1 MKISYNWLKDYLP
14 VTDTPERVA
23 EVLTSIGL
31 EVEAIER
38 REAVKGGLQG
48 VVVGE
53 VLECAPHPDAD
64 KLHVTKVNIGAGE
77 PLQIVCGAPN
87 VVAGQKAPVATIG
100 TTIYFANGDEVKIK
114 KSKLRGVES
123 MGMICAEDELGLGNN
138 HDGIM
143 VLPPEA
149 APGTPLSEWLA
160 LESDTVFEIGLTPN
174 RIDAASHIG
183 VARDLAAALNM
194 DLRIMEN
201 GRTPPKT
208 FSTLH
213 APSSSAVAPVR
224 VTVENPAA
232 CPRYTGLT
240 VCGITVQPSPEW
252 MQKRLAAIGV
262 RPINNVVDITNYV
275 LHETGQPLHAFDA
288 DTVEGGEVIVKTC
301 PEGTKFV
308 TLDGVERTLSA
319 QDLMICHSRRPM
331 CIAGIFGGLE
341 NGVTEKTKNIFLE
354 SAYFHPVWIRKTAR
368 RHGLNTDASF
378 RYERGAD
385 PQIPPYALKRA
396 AQLIRELAGGDIA
409 GEPVDIYPSPLSPA
423 VVQLDYARMERLI
436 GKKIDRETLL
446 RILQRLDFI
455 IDGKDNDGCRVT
467 VPAYRVDVTRECD
480 VVEEILRIYGY
491 NNVEIP
497 ARTTVTLSHA
507 ARPDKEKIQDA
518 VSDYLVAN
526 GFYEMMNN
534 SLTKADYYRSLKT
547 FPGEKAVRIL
557 NPLSNDLNVLRQTLL
572 FGGLESIAHNI
583 NRQHADL
590 KLFEWGHCYAFDDA
604 RNDGSLKAY
613 AETLQLGLFLTG
625 YTARQSWR
633 QPQERSDFFYL
644 KGYVESLLE
653 RFGAAIDRL
662 DTDEAPADIFSGGL
676 QYLLNGKVVAVLGA
690 VAKKIRQPFDIKQEV
705 FAAEIAGS
713 LLFKAAKSHKAQY
726 AELPK
731 FPEVRRDLALVV
743 EEKITYAQLRDTA
756 FRTEKNLLTRVN
768 LFDLYRGDKLPQ
780 GKKQYAL
787 SFVLQD
793 KEKTLSDPHIE
804 RIMDNLLKAFEQNF
818 AATLR

>member
-14 VTDTPERVA
+14 VSETPERVA

-38 REAVKGGLQG
+38 QEAVKGGLQG

-64 KLHVTKVNIGAGE
+64 KLHVTKVNVGAGE

-87 VVAGQKAPVATIG
+87 VAAGQKAPVATVG
-100 TTIYFANGDEVKIK
+100 ATLYFANGDEVKIK

-123 MGMICAEDELGLGNN
+123 MGMICAEDELGLGNS

-143 VLPPEA
+143 VLAPEA
-149 APGTPLSEWLA
+149 VPGTPVSEWLH
-160 LESDTVFEIGLTPN
+160 LESDVVFEIGLTPN

-183 VARDLAAALNM
+183 VARDLAAALNTN
-194 DLRIMEN
+194 LRLDKIYGFTN
-201 GRTPPKT
+201 DVPI
-208 FSTLH
+208 
-213 APSSSAVAPVR
+213 SSVRLPAAPVR
-224 VTVENPAA
+224 VAVENPAA
-232 CPRYTGLT
+232 CPRYTGWT
-240 VCGITVQPSPEW
+240 ICGVTVQPSPGW
-252 MQKRLAAIGV
+252 LQQRLAAIGV

-288 DTVEGGEVIVKTC
+288 GTIDGGEVVVKTC
-301 PEGTKFV
+301 PEGTTFV

-319 QDLMICHSRRPM
+319 QDLMICNARRPM
-331 CIAGIFGGLE
+331 CIAGVFGGLE
-341 NGVTEKTKNIFLE
+341 NGVTGRTKNIFIE

-396 AQLIRELAGGDIA
+396 AQLIREIAGGDIV
-409 GEPVDIYPSPLSPA
+409 GEMIDIYPSPIAPA

-446 RILQRLDFI
+446 RILQQLDFV
-455 IDGKDNDGCRVT
+455 IDREDAGGLQVT
-467 VPAYRVDVTRECD
+467 VPSYRVDVTRECD
-480 VVEEILRIYGY
+480 VVEELLRIYGY
-491 NNVEIP
+491 NNVAIP
-497 ARTTVTLSHA
+497 AHTVVTLSHA
-507 ARPDKEKIQDA
+507 ARPDKEKIQNT

-534 SLTKADYYRSLKT
+534 SLTKADYYRSLQT
-547 FPGEKAVRIL
+547 FPAGRAARIL
-557 NPLSNDLNVLRQTLL
+557 NPLSSDLNVLRQTLL
-572 FGGLESIAHNI
+572 FGGLESIAYNI
-583 NRQHADL
+583 NRQQADL
-590 KLFEWGHCYAFDDA
+590 KLFEWGNCYAFDAA
-604 RNDGSLKAY
+604 RDDGSLKAY
-613 AETLQLGLFLTG
+613 AETWQLGVFITG
-625 YTARQSWR
+625 FTAGQSWR
-633 QPQERSDFFYL
+633 QPQERADFFYL
-644 KGYVESLLE
+644 KGYVESILE
-653 RFGAAIDRL
+653 RVGMAAGRL

-676 QYLLNGKVVAVLGA
+676 QYLLNGKPVAVVGA
-690 VAKKIRQPFDIKQEV
+690 VSKKIRQPFDIKQEV
-705 FAAEIAGS
+705 FAAEIVGS
-713 LLFKAAKSHKAQY
+713 LLFKAAKNHKVQY

-743 EEKITYAQLRDTA
+743 DEKITYAQLRDAA
-756 FRTEKNLLTRVN
+756 FRTEKHLLTRVN
-768 LFDLYRGDKLPQ
+768 LFDVYRGDKLPE

-787 SFVLQD
+787 SFILQD
-793 KEKTLSDPHIE
+793 REKTLADAHIE
-804 RIMDNLLKAFEQNF
+804 RIMDNLLKAFEQHF
-818 AATLR
+818 ASGLRVKN

>member
-14 VTDTPERVA
+14 VTGTPGQVA

-38 REAVKGGLQG
+38 REAVKGGLLG

-64 KLHVTKVNIGAGE
+64 KLQVTKVDIGAGE
-77 PLQIVCGAPN
+77 PLQVVCGAPN
-87 VVAGQKAPVATIG
+87 VAAGQKVPVATVG
-100 TTIYFANGDEVKIK
+100 STLYFANGGEVKIK
-114 KSKLRGVES
+114 KSKLRGVAS
-123 MGMICAEDELGLGNN
+123 MGMICAEDELGLGNS

-143 VLPPEA
+143 VLAPEA
-149 APGTPLSEWLA
+149 LPGTPLGEWLQ
-160 LESDTVFEIGLTPN
+160 LENDAIFEIGLTPN
-174 RIDAASHIG
+174 RIDAASYTG
-183 VARDLAAALNM
+183 VARDLAAALDI
-194 DLRIMEN
+194 DLRTDKIYKQTAGALEALPA
-201 GRTPPKT
+201 GHSPI
-208 FSTLH
+208 
-213 APSSSAVAPVR
+213 APVR
-224 VTVENPAA
+224 VAVENPAA

-240 VCGITVQPSPEW
+240 VCGVTVQPSPGW
-252 MQKRLAAIGV
+252 LQLRLAAIGV

-275 LHETGQPLHAFDA
+275 LHEMGQPLHAFDA
-288 DTVEGGEVIVKTC
+288 DTIDGGEVIVKTC

-308 TLDGVERTLSA
+308 TLDGVERTLGA
-319 QDLMICHSRRPM
+319 QDLMICSARRPM
-331 CIAGIFGGLE
+331 CIAGVFGGLE

-385 PQIPPYALKRA
+385 PQIPPQALQRA
-396 AQLIRELAGGDIA
+396 VQLIREIAGGNVI
-409 GEPVDIYPSPLSPA
+409 GGMVDSYPSPIAPA

-436 GKKIDRETLL
+436 GKNIGRETII
-446 RILQRLDFI
+446 RILQRLDFVI
-455 IDGKDNDGCRVT
+455 GNESAGGLQVT
-467 VPAYRVDVTRECD
+467 VPSYRVDVTRECD
-480 VVEEILRIYGY
+480 VVEELLRIYGY

-497 ARTTVTLSHA
+497 AHTAVTLSRA
-507 ARPDKEKIQDA
+507 PRPDKEKIQNT
-518 VSDYLVAN
+518 VSDYLAAN

-534 SLTKADYYRSLKT
+534 SLTKAGYYQPLQT
-547 FPGEKAVRIL
+547 FPESKAARIL
-557 NPLSNDLNVLRQTLL
+557 NPLSSDLNVLRQTLL
-572 FGGLESIAHNI
+572 FGGLESIARNI

-590 KLFEWGHCYAFDDA
+590 KLFEWGNCYAFDAA
-604 RNDGSLKAY
+604 RDDGSLKAY
-613 AETLQLGLFLTG
+613 AETLQLGVFMTG
-625 YTARQSWR
+625 FTAGQNWR

-644 KGYVESLLE
+644 KGYVDSIME
-653 RFGAAIDRL
+653 RFGIAAGSL

-676 QYLLNGKVVAVLGA
+676 QYLLNGKPVAVLGA
-690 VAKKIRQPFDIKQEV
+690 VSKKIRQPFDIKQEV

-713 LLFKAAKSHKAQY
+713 WLFKAAGNHKIQY
-726 AELPK
+726 TELPK

-743 EEKITYAQLRDTA
+743 DEKITYAQLRNAA
-756 FRTEKNLLTRVN
+756 FKAEKHLLTRVN
-768 LFDLYRGDKLPQ
+768 LFDVYRGGNLPQ

-793 KEKTLSDPHIE
+793 REKTLADAHIE
-804 RIMDNLLKAFEQNF
+804 RIMDNLLKTFEQNF

>member
-14 VTDTPERVA
+14 VTETPERVA
-23 EVLTSIGL
+23 EILTSIGL
-31 EVEAIER
+31 EVEAVER
-38 REAVKGGLQG
+38 HEAVKGGLRG

-53 VLECAPHPDAD
+53 VLECAPHPGAD
-64 KLHVTKVNIGAGE
+64 KLHVTKVNVGAGE

-87 VVAGQKAPVATIG
+87 VAAGQKAPVATVG
-100 TTIYFANGDEVKIK
+100 TTLYFANGDEVKIK

-123 MGMICAEDELGLGNN
+123 LGMICAEDELGLGNN

-143 VLPPEA
+143 VLAPEA
-149 APGTPLSEWLA
+149 APGTPLSEWLK
-160 LESDTVFEIGLTPN
+160 LESDAVFEIGLTPN

-183 VARDLAAALNM
+183 VARDLAAALNTGLCT
-194 DLRIMEN
+194 DKIYGQAGNVPEA
-201 GRTPPKT
+201 
-208 FSTLH
+208 
-213 APSSSAVAPVR
+213 APSRRSTAPPVR
-224 VTVENPAA
+224 VVVENPAA

-240 VCGITVQPSPEW
+240 ICGVAVQPSPEW
-252 MQKRLAAIGV
+252 MQQRLAAIGV

-275 LHETGQPLHAFDA
+275 LHEIGQPLHAFDA
-288 DTVEGGEVIVKTC
+288 DTIDGGEVIVKTC
-301 PEGTKFV
+301 AEGTKFV
-308 TLDGVERTLSA
+308 TLDGIERTLGA
-319 QDLMICHSRRPM
+319 QDLMICNARRPM
-331 CIAGIFGGLE
+331 CIAGVFGGLE

-385 PQIPPYALKRA
+385 PQIPPHALKRA
-396 AQLIRELAGGDIA
+396 VQLIRELAGGDVI
-409 GEPVDIYPSPLSPA
+409 GEMIDIYPSPIAPA
-423 VVQLDYARMERLI
+423 VVQLDYARIERLI
-436 GKKIDRETLL
+436 GKKIDRETLF
-446 RILQRLDFI
+446 RILQRLDFVI
-455 IDGKDNDGCRVT
+455 GSEDAAGLQVT

-497 ARTTVTLSHA
+497 AHTAVTLSHA
-507 ARPDKEKIQDA
+507 VRPDKEKIQNT

-534 SLTKADYYRSLKT
+534 SLTKAEYYRPLQT
-547 FPGEKAVRIL
+547 FPAESAVRIL
-557 NPLSNDLNVLRQTLL
+557 NPLSSDLNVLRQTLL

-590 KLFEWGHCYAFDDA
+590 KLFEWGNCYAFDAVRD
-604 RNDGSLKAY
+604 DGSLKAY
-613 AETLQLGLFLTG
+613 AETLQLGVFITG
-625 YTARQSWR
+625 FTTAQNWR

-653 RFGAAIDRL
+653 RFGVAVCRL
-662 DTDEAPADIFSGGL
+662 DTDEAPADLFSGGL
-676 QYLLNGKVVAVLGA
+676 QYLLNGKTVAVLGA
-690 VAKKIRQPFDIKQEV
+690 TSKKIRQPFDIKQEV

-713 LLFKAAKSHKAQY
+713 LLFKAAKNHQVQY

-743 EEKITYAQLRDTA
+743 DEKITYAQLRGLA
-756 FRTEKNLLTRVN
+756 FRTEKNVLTRVN
-768 LFDLYRGDKLPQ
+768 LFDVYRGEKLPQ

-793 KEKTLSDPHIE
+793 KEKTLADQHIE
-804 RIMDNLLKAFEQNF
+804 RIMDSLLKAFEQHF

>member
-14 VTDTPERVA
+14 VTETPERVA

-38 REAVKGGLQG
+38 QEAVKGGLQG

-53 VLECAPHPDAD
+53 ILECTPHPAAD

-77 PLQIVCGAPN
+77 PLQVVCGAPN
-87 VVAGQKAPVATIG
+87 VAAGQKAPVATIG
-100 TTIYFANGDEVKIK
+100 ATLYFANGDEVKIK

-123 MGMICAEDELGLGNN
+123 MGMICAEDELGLGNS

-143 VLPPEA
+143 TLAPEA
-149 APGTPLSEWLA
+149 VPGTPLSEWLQ
-160 LESDTVFEIGLTPN
+160 LENDVIFEIGLTPN

-183 VARDLAAALNM
+183 VARDLAAASGINLHADKIYKQAD
-194 DLRIMEN
+194 DLRE
-201 GRTPPKT
+201 TVPPV
-208 FSTLH
+208 H
-213 APSSSAVAPVR
+213 APIAPVR
-224 VTVENPAA
+224 VAVENPAA

-240 VCGITVQPSPEW
+240 ICGVTVQPSPAW
-252 MQKRLAAIGV
+252 LQQRLAAIGV

-275 LHETGQPLHAFDA
+275 LHEIGQPLHAFDA
-288 DTVEGGEVIVKTC
+288 GTVDGGEVIVKTC
-301 PEGTKFV
+301 PEGTKFI

-319 QDLMICHSRRPM
+319 QDLMICNARRPM
-331 CIAGIFGGLE
+331 CIAGVFGGLE
-341 NGVTEKTKNIFLE
+341 NGVTEKTENIFLE

-385 PQIPPYALKRA
+385 PQIPPYALRRA
-396 AQLIRELAGGDIA
+396 AQLIQEIAGGSIV
-409 GEPVDIYPSPLSPA
+409 GGMIDIYPSPIAPA
-423 VVQLDYARMERLI
+423 VVQLDYARVERLI
-436 GKKIDRETLL
+436 GKKIDREILI
-446 RILQRLDFI
+446 RILQRLDFVI
-455 IDGKDNDGCRVT
+455 GSEDAAGCAVT
-467 VPAYRVDVTRECD
+467 VPSYRVDVTRECD
-480 VVEEILRIYGY
+480 VVEELLRIYGY

-497 ARTTVTLSHA
+497 AHTTVTLSHA
-507 ARPDKEKIQDA
+507 ARPDKEKIQNA

-534 SLTKADYYRSLKT
+534 SLTKASYYQPLQT
-547 FPGEKAVRIL
+547 FPASKAARIL

-590 KLFEWGHCYAFDDA
+590 KLFEWGNCYAFDDA
-604 RNDGSLKAY
+604 RDDGSLKAY
-613 AETLQLGLFLTG
+613 AETWQLGMFITG
-625 YTARQSWR
+625 FTAGQSWR

-644 KGYVESLLE
+644 KGYVESIME
-653 RFGAAIDRL
+653 RFGIAVNRL
-662 DTDEAPADIFSGGL
+662 ETGEAPADIFSGGL
-676 QYLLNGKVVAVLGA
+676 QYLLNGKPVAVLG
-690 VAKKIRQPFDIKQEV
+690 VVSKKIRQPFDVKQEV

-713 LLFKAAKSHKAQY
+713 WLFKAAGNHKVQY

-743 EEKITYAQLRDTA
+743 DEKITYAQLRDAA
-756 FRTEKNLLTRVN
+756 FKAEKHLLTRVN
-768 LFDLYRGDKLPQ
+768 LFDVYRGGNLPQ

-793 KEKTLSDPHIE
+793 KEKTLADAHIE
-804 RIMDNLLKAFEQNF
+804 RIMDNLLKAFEQH
-818 AATLR
+818 

>member
-1 MKISYNWLKDYLP
+1 MKDYLP
-14 VTDTPERVA
+14 VTETPGRVA
-23 EVLTSIGL
+23 EILTSIGL
-31 EVEAIER
+31 EVESIER
-38 REAVKGGLQG
+38 HEAVKGGLQG

-87 VVAGQKAPVATIG
+87 VAAGQKAPVATVG
-100 TTIYFANGDEVKIK
+100 ATLYLANGDEMKIK

-149 APGTPLSEWLA
+149 VPGMPLSEWLK
-160 LESDTVFEIGLTPN
+160 LENDTVFEIGLTPN
-174 RIDAASHIG
+174 RIDAASHTG
-183 VARDLAAALNM
+183 VARDLAAAINM
-194 DLRIMEN
+194 DLQVDRIY
-201 GRTPPKT
+201 GFTDGTRTT
-208 FSTLH
+208 
-213 APSSSAVAPVR
+213 APSVRSPAVPVR
-224 VTVENPAA
+224 VAVENPAA

-240 VCGITVQPSPEW
+240 ICGVSVQPSPAW
-252 MQKRLAAIGV
+252 MQQRLAAIGV
-262 RPINNVVDITNYV
+262 RPINNIVDITNYV

-288 DTVEGGEVIVKTC
+288 DTIDGGEVIVKTC
-301 PEGTKFV
+301 PENTKFV
-308 TLDGVERTLSA
+308 TLDGVERTLNTH
-319 QDLMICHSRRPM
+319 DLMICSARRPM
-331 CIAGIFGGLE
+331 CIAGVFGGLE
-341 NGVTEKTKNIFLE
+341 NGVTGQTKNIFLE

-368 RHGLNTDASF
+368 RHGLHTDASF

-396 AQLIRELAGGDIA
+396 AQLILDIA
-409 GEPVDIYPSPLSPA
+409 GGGITGEMVDIYPSPVVPA
-423 VVQLDYARMERLI
+423 PVQLDYAYVERLI
-436 GKKIDRETLL
+436 GKKIDRETLI
-446 RILQRLDFI
+446 RILQRLDFV
-455 IDGKDNDGCRVT
+455 IDSEDAAGCRVT
-467 VPAYRVDVTRECD
+467 VPSYRVDVTRACD

-491 NNVEIP
+491 NNVEVP
-497 ARTTVTLSHA
+497 AHTTVTLSHA
-507 ARPDKEKIQDA
+507 ARPDKEKIQNT

-534 SLTKADYYRSLKT
+534 SLTKAGYYRPLQT
-547 FPGEKAVRIL
+547 FPEEKAVRIL
-557 NPLSNDLNVLRQTLL
+557 NPLSSDLNVLRQTLL

-590 KLFEWGHCYAFDDA
+590 KLFEWGNCYAFDAA
-604 RNDGSLKAY
+604 RDDGSLKAY
-613 AETLQLGLFLTG
+613 TETLQLGVFITG
-625 YTARQSWR
+625 FTTGQTWR

-644 KGYVESLLE
+644 KGYVESILE
-653 RFGAAIDRL
+653 RFGIAACHL
-662 DTDEAPADIFSGGL
+662 ETGEAPVDLFSGGL
-676 QYLLNGKVVAVLGA
+676 QYLLNGKAVAVLGA
-690 VAKKIRQPFDIKQEV
+690 VSKKIRQLFDVKQDV

-713 LLFKAAKSHKAQY
+713 QLFKAAKNHKVKY

-743 EEKITYAQLRDTA
+743 DEKITYAQLRDLA
-756 FRTEKNLLTRVN
+756 FKTEKNLLTRVN
-768 LFDLYRGDKLPQ
+768 LFDVYRGDKLPQ

-793 KEKTLSDPHIE
+793 KEKTLADAHIE
-804 RIMDNLLKAFEQNF
+804 RIMDNLLKAFQQHF
-818 AATLR
+818 AATIFR

>member
-14 VTDTPERVA
+14 VAETPERVA

-31 EVEAIER
+31 EVEAITR
-38 REAVKGGLQG
+38 QEAVKGGLQG

-64 KLHVTKVNIGAGE
+64 KLRVTKVNIGAGE

-87 VVAGQKAPVATIG
+87 VAAGKKAPVATVG
-100 TTIYFANGDEVKIK
+100 TTLYFANGEEVKIK

-143 VLPPEA
+143 VLSPEA

-160 LESDTVFEIGLTPN
+160 LESDAIFEIGLTPN
-174 RIDAASHIG
+174 RIDAASHTG
-183 VARDLAAALNM
+183 VARDLAAALNI
-194 DLRIMEN
+194 DWKKNNSRADAAPV
-201 GRTPPKT
+201 TPA
-208 FSTLH
+208 
-213 APSSSAVAPVR
+213 APAAVNPVR
-224 VTVENPAA
+224 VTVENPVA
-232 CPRYTGLT
+232 CPRYTGIT
-240 VCGITVQPSPEW
+240 VCGVTVQPSPEW
-252 MQKRLAAIGV
+252 MQRRLTAIGV

-275 LHETGQPLHAFDA
+275 LHEIGQPLHAFDA
-288 DTVEGGEVIVKTC
+288 DTIDGGEVIVKTC
-301 PEGTKFV
+301 PEGATFV
-308 TLDGVERTLSA
+308 TLDGVERTLHA
-319 QDLMICHSRRPM
+319 QDLMICSARRPM
-331 CIAGIFGGLE
+331 CIAGVFGGLE
-341 NGVTEKTKNIFLE
+341 NGVTEKTKNVFLE
-354 SAYFHPVWIRKTAR
+354 SACFHPVWIRKTAR

-396 AQLIRELAGGDIA
+396 VQLIRELAGGDVA
-409 GEPVDIYPSPLSPA
+409 GEMIDLYPSPVAPA

-436 GKKIDRETLL
+436 GKKIDRETVI
-446 RILQRLDFI
+446 RILQRLDFTI
-455 IDGKDNDGCRVT
+455 GSEDAAGLQVT

-497 ARTTVTLSHA
+497 ARTAVTLSHA
-507 ARPDKEKIQDA
+507 VRPDKEKIQDT

-534 SLTKADYYRSLKT
+534 SLTKAEYYRSLQT
-547 FPGEKAVRIL
+547 FPAEKAARIL
-557 NPLSNDLNVLRQTLL
+557 NPLSSDLNVLRQTLL
-572 FGGLESIAHNI
+572 FGGLESIARNI

-590 KLFEWGHCYAFDDA
+590 KLFEWGNCYAFDAA
-604 RNDGSLKAY
+604 RDDGSLKAY
-613 AETLQLGLFLTG
+613 DEALQLGVFITG
-625 YTARQSWR
+625 YTAMQNWR

-653 RFGAAIDRL
+653 RFGVAVGDL

-676 QYLLNGKVVAVLGA
+676 QYLRNGKVVAVLGA
-690 VAKKIRQPFDIKQEV
+690 VSKKIRQPFDIKQEV

-713 LLFKAAKSHKAQY
+713 WLFRAARNHKVQY
-726 AELPK
+726 AEWPK

-743 EEKITYAQLRDTA
+743 DEKITYAQLRGLA
-756 FRTEKNLLTRVN
+756 FKTGRNLLTRVN
-768 LFDLYRGDKLPQ
+768 LFDVYRGDKLPQ

-793 KEKTLSDPHIE
+793 KEKTLADQHIE
-804 RIMDNLLKAFEQNF
+804 RIMDSLLKAFEQHF
-818 AATLR
+818 SATLRAL